1 MFNFYVLSSFCPLG
15 VAPAK
20 TFARIYPEQYILCMA
35 SPKSDLELVEGYLAG
50 RNDANRYVEDCIA
63 VAFRS
68 WRDRFGYQIDD
79 ILSDTRY
86 KLYLSLNRGDFAGKA
101 SLRAYISGI
110 VRHTC
115 LDYFRAQKRIEKVDI
130 DEYPIADNTLSAQE
144 ELEKREEAMLNF
156 RILRLVPKECLKLWK
171 LQLREGLRSRAIG
184 EKLGKSEVNIRGILM
199 KCRQKAREI
208 RKKLLNKKQ
217 RLRR

>member
-1 MFNFYVLSSFCPLG
+1 
-15 VAPAK
+15 
-20 TFARIYPEQYILCMA
+20 
-35 SPKSDLELVEGYLAG
+35 
-50 RNDANRYVEDCIA
+50 
-63 VAFRS
+63 
-68 WRDRFGYQIDD
+68 
-79 ILSDTRY
+79 
-86 KLYLSLNRGDFAGKA
+86 LSLNRGDFAGKA

>member
-1 MFNFYVLSSFCPLG
+1 
-15 VAPAK
+15 
-20 TFARIYPEQYILCMA
+20 MA

-50 RNDANRYVEDCIA
+50 RSDANSFVEDCIE

-68 WRDRFGYQIDD
+68 WRGRFGYQTDD

-86 KLYLSLNRGDFAGKA
+86 KLYISLNRGDFSGKA
-101 SLRAYISGI
+101 SLAAYISGI

-130 DEYPIADNTLSAQE
+130 EEYPLTDRALSAQE
-144 ELEKREEAMLNF
+144 KLEKREDAMLNF
-156 RILRLVPKECLKLWK
+156 RVLRLVPKECLELWK
-171 LQLREGLRSRAIG
+171 LQIREGLRCRAIG
-184 EKLGKSEVNIRGILM
+184 IRLGKSEVNIRGKLM

-208 RKKLLNKKQ
+208 REKLLKKEQ
-217 RLRR
+217 RLEC